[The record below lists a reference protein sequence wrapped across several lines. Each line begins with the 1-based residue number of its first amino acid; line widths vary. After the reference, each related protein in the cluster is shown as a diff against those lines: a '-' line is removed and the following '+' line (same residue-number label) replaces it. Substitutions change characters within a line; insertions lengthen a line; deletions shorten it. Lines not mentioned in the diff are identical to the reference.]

1 MQMSISNVSDQNI
14 IIEFCENVPINE
26 LRPVIDK
33 YKKVISG
40 DCVIIICAKKDD
52 KLSFLIGVTDLLANK
67 IGADE
72 IAKFASSISNG
83 KGGGGRKD
91 FAQSG
96 GMLINENDQKKKL
109 REFIID
115 KLQ

>member
-1 MQMSISNVSDQNI
+1 MSISNDSDQNI

-26 LRPVIDK
+26 LRPLIDK
-33 YKKVISG
+33 YKKLISG
-40 DCVIIICAKKDD
+40 DGVIIICVKKDD

-72 IAKFASSISNG
+72 IAKFATSISNG